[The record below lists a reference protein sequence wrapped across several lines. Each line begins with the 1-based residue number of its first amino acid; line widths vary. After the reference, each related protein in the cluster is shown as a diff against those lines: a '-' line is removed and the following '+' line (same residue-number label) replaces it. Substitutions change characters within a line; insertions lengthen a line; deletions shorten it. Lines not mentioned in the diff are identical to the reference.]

1 MIYTGIK
8 DKVAIITGAGMG
20 IGFSIAELLLK
31 NGARVVLNDVN
42 EKVVENI
49 LINLEKKFPDN
60 CSFFIGDAGDV
71 EVIEKLVLFTL
82 EQYGR
87 IDFVIPNAGIT
98 LFGDFFKFK
107 PQEFDKVI
115 GLNLKG
121 AFFLVQ
127 KTGEIMKKQGD
138 GGRVILMSSITG
150 IKGYP
155 DLTAYS
161 MTKAALQMMAKSLV
175 LALAPYQI
183 TVNAIA
189 PGATLTERT
198 KKEEPDYAGTWGQ
211 LIPRGVVGKP
221 KDMAETCLFLLSD
234 GAAHINGQT
243 LVVDGGWT
251 VVGRYPEDLE

>member
-8 DKVAIITGAGMG
+8 EKVAIITGAGMG
-20 IGFSIAELLLK
+20 IGYAIAELLLK
-31 NGARVVLNDVN
+31 NDARVVLNEVD
-42 EKVVENI
+42 EKVAENT
-49 LINLEKKFPDN
+49 LISLKKKFPDS
-60 CSFFIGDAGDV
+60 CSLFIGDAGDV
-71 EVIEKLVLFTL
+71 EVIDRLVHFTL

-127 KTGEIMKKQGD
+127 KTGGIMKKQGD

-155 DLTAYS
+155 NLTAYS

-175 LALAPYQI
+175 LALAPHEI

-198 KKEEPDYAGTWGQ
+198 KEEEPDYAGTWGK
-211 LIPRGVVGKP
+211 LIPRGIVGKP
-221 KDMAETCLFLLSD
+221 NDVAEACLFLLSD

-251 VVGRYPEDLE
+251 AIGRYPEDLE

>member
-8 DKVAIITGAGMG
+8 EKVAIITGAGMG
-20 IGFSIAELLLK
+20 IGYAIAELLLK
-31 NGARVVLNDVN
+31 NGASVVLNDID
-42 EKVVENI
+42 EMVVENT
-49 LINLEKKFPDN
+49 LRSLEKKFPDN
-60 CSFFIGDAGDV
+60 CSVFVGDAADIG
-71 EVIEKLVLFTL
+71 VIDRLILFTL
-82 EQYGR
+82 EQYAR

-127 KTGEIMKKQGD
+127 KAGEIMKIQGD
-138 GGRVILMSSITG
+138 GGRIILMSSITG

-175 LALAPYQI
+175 LALAPHQV

-198 KKEEPDYAGTWGQ
+198 EKEEPDYAGAWSK

-221 KDMAETCLFLLSD
+221 NDMAETCLFLLSD

-251 VVGRYPEDLE
+251 VIGRYPEDLD

>member
-1 MIYTGIK
+1 MIYDGIK

-20 IGFSIAELLLK
+20 IGYAIAELLLE
-31 NGARVVLNDVN
+31 NGARVVLNDVD
-42 EKVVENI
+42 EKMAEEALVR
-49 LINLEKKFPDN
+49 LEKKFPDK
-60 CSFFIGDAGDV
+60 CSVFIGDAADI

-82 EQYGR
+82 TLYKG

-98 LFGDFFKFK
+98 LFGDFFRFK
-107 PQEFDKVI
+107 PEEFDKVI

-127 KTGEIMKKQGD
+127 KTGEIMKTQGR
-138 GGRVILMSSITG
+138 GGRVVLMSSITG

-198 KKEEPDYAGTWGQ
+198 KEEEPDYAGTWGK
-211 LIPRGVVGKP
+211 LIPSGVVGKP
-221 KDMAETCLFLLSD
+221 IDMAETCLFLLSD

-251 VVGRYPEDLE
+251 AIGRYPKDLE

>member
-1 MIYTGIK
+1 MNYSGIEG
-8 DKVAIITGAGMG
+8 KVAIITGAGMG
-20 IGFSIAELLLK
+20 IGYAIAELLLK
-31 NGARVVLNDVN
+31 NGARVVLNEVD
-42 EKVVENI
+42 EKVAANA
-49 LINLEKKFPDN
+49 LSGLEKKFPDT
-60 CSFFIGDAGDV
+60 CSVFVGDAGDI
-71 EVIEKLVLFTL
+71 EVIEHMVQFTL
-82 EQYGR
+82 KKHSR

-98 LFGDFFKFK
+98 LFGDFFNFK
-107 PQEFDKVI
+107 PADFDRVI

-150 IKGYP
+150 IRGYP

-175 LALAPYQI
+175 LALAPHQI
-183 TVNAIA
+183 TVNTIA

-198 KKEEPDYAGTWGQ
+198 QKEEPDYAGTWGK

-221 KDMAETCLFLLSD
+221 TDVAETCLFLLSE

-243 LVVDGGWT
+243 VVVDGGWT
-251 VVGRYPEDLE
+251 AIGRYPDDLN

>member
-8 DKVAIITGAGMG
+8 EKVAIITGAGMG
-20 IGFSIAELLLK
+20 IGYAIAELLLK
-31 NGARVVLNDVN
+31 NSARVVLNDVDN
-42 EKVVENI
+42 KVAENA
-49 LINLEKKFPDN
+49 LISLEKKFPDR
-60 CSFFIGDAGDV
+60 CSVFVGDAGDV
-71 EVIEKLVLFTL
+71 EVIDRLIHFTL
-82 EQYGR
+82 ERYGR

-155 DLTAYS
+155 NLTAYS

-189 PGATLTERT
+189 GC
-198 KKEEPDYAGTWGQ
+198 GN
-211 LIPRGVVGKP
+211 I
-221 KDMAETCLFLLSD
+221 
-234 GAAHINGQT
+234 
-243 LVVDGGWT
+243 
-251 VVGRYPEDLE
+251 